1 MLFRPGIAPI
11 QKRCYL
17 DLSYVIQTCWELLKR
32 LSVVPAARVKLFLLI
47 VYAVPA
53 AYVIPA
59 APDFVSAAYS
69 KLQGLK
75 ETFDIL
81 HIKEEL
87 ICINMH

>member
-1 MLFRPGIAPI
+1 MIGKAG
-11 QKRCYL
+11 
-17 DLSYVIQTCWELLKR
+17 CWELLKR

-69 KLQGLK
+69 KAAAFGICY
-75 ETFDIL
+75 DINAGVNV
-81 HIKEEL
+81 IYS
-87 ICINMH
+87 